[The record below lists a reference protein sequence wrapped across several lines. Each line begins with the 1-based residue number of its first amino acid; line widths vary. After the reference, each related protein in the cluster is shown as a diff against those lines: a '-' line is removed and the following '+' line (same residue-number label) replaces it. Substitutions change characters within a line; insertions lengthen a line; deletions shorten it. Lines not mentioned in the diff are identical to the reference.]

1 MFRRDLKSRD
11 CQLGPGFQI
20 RPNEAVSCPFC
31 GYASASTDS
40 AGLCYNRVMRTSW
53 AIRLV
58 VAFLLF
64 AACSLPSVDCHGECH
79 DDDGQCPQQCGHVCT
94 HAVVH
99 SAYLIAFQLG
109 HLARVTDGVFS
120 IPHSSPTE
128 IFQPPE
134 AAA

>member
-31 GYASASTDS
+31 GYASAPTDS

-53 AIRLV
+53 AIRLAI
-58 VAFLLF
+58 AFLLL

-79 DDDGQCPQQCGHVCT
+79 DDGQCPGQCGHVCT

-99 SAYLIAFQLG
+99 SAYLTAFQLD
-109 HLARVTDGVFS
+109 HLARVVERAFC
-120 IPHSSPTE
+120 IPCSAPAD
-128 IFQPPE
+128 IFQPPKPS
-134 AAA
+134 A